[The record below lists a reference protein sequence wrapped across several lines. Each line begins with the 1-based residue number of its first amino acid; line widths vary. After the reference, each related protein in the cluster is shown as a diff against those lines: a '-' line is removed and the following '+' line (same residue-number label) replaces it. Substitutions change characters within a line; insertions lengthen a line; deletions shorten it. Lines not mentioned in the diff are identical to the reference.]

1 LLGLSSGRRL
11 IATQASF
18 PARLHSPRD
27 LLEHIRSVPGEALHA
42 LVLGARRADDLPR
55 AAPEPRPVAIA
66 VDEDAAVADHVGEE
80 QRRVLSLIRRDE
92 LGPTPTRLVKRVDQ
106 IGASSMIVPAETYE
120 YVQVTVGL
128 LRASGDASEQDSE
141 TDVRLLSQRFHQ
153 TGDERPVRT
162 DITTL
167 LKRDD
172 DLSRAAAPAP
182 DEAALDGSAERPSVD
197 SDRLSQCVELRHGVS
212 DPT

>member
-1 LLGLSSGRRL
+1 LTGRAGCSGCRPGGVFSQLKR
-11 IATQASF
+11 
-18 PARLHSPRD
+18 HSPRVCIP
-27 LLEHIRSVPGEALHA
+27 LAICSSTSGASQARALHA

-128 LRASGDASEQDSE
+128 LRASGDASEQDGE

-167 LKRDD
+167 L
-172 DLSRAAAPAP
+172 
-182 DEAALDGSAERPSVD
+182 
-197 SDRLSQCVELRHGVS
+197 
-212 DPT
+212 